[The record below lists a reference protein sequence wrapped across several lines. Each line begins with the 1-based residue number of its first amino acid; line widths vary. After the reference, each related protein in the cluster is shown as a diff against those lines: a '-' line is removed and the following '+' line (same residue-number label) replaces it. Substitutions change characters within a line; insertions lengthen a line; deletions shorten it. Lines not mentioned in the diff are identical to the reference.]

1 MKSLKLFTNFMLD
14 PEIKSTTPDIT
25 IIIAT
30 FNSAKLLGR
39 VLDAVKAQD
48 FPQKSIEILIVDGGS
63 VDETISLVSSYGC
76 VVLNNPETEPVNAKF
91 LGLKNGKGRYLVFLD
106 SDEVMQDKG
115 SLRRK
120 REIFE
125 QNSQVHAVIGS
136 GYINP
141 DPKNI
146 INEYLNEFGD
156 PFSFFMYRLSKGFGY
171 FIETL
176 RKRYKIVQENNSS
189 LIVDFSIISR
199 LPIIELIAGGS
210 MIDKEYFLKEFPE
223 VLHDK
228 TLIGHLFYHLIE
240 RAPRI
245 GVTKAD
251 PLVHYSSD
259 NIKKYLAKIRW
270 RVKNNVHFS
279 SGTGAAGFTGRQQFD
294 SLVNKYRKY
303 LFPFYAFSI
312 ILPLIDAI
320 HLSISKKQPRYLIH
334 VPLTL
339 YTATHIFFQYS
350 LKMLGYHPQQRSYD
364 ESKVIKNS

>member
-1 MKSLKLFTNFMLD
+1 M
-14 PEIKSTTPDIT
+14 KSTTPDIT

-48 FPQKSIEILIVDGGS
+48 YPQDKIEILIVDGGS
-63 VDETISLVSSYGC
+63 ADETIALASNYGC

-91 LGLKNGKGRYLVFLD
+91 LGLKSGKGRYLVFLD
-106 SDEVMQDKG
+106 HDEVMQDKS

-120 REIFE
+120 REIFDQE
-125 QNSQVHAVIGS
+125 PEVHAVIGS

-146 INEYLNEFGD
+146 VNEYINEFGD
-156 PFSFFMYRLSKGFGY
+156 PFSFFMYRLSKGSGF
-171 FIETL
+171 FIATL
-176 RKRYKIVQENNSS
+176 HKRYKIVQENDSS
-189 LIVDFSIISR
+189 LIVDFSIGSR
-199 LPIIELIAGGS
+199 LPIIELVALGS

-228 TLIGHLFYHLIE
+228 TLIGHLFYHLVE

-245 GVTKAD
+245 GVTKGD
-251 PLVHYSSD
+251 PLVHYSSE

-294 SLVNKYRKY
+294 SLVGKYRKY
-303 LFPFYAFSI
+303 FFPVYAFSI
-312 ILPLIDAI
+312 VLPLIDAI
-320 HLSISKKQPRYLIH
+320 HLSISRKQPRYLIH
-334 VPLTL
+334 IPLTI
-339 YTATHIFFQYS
+339 YTAAYVIFQYS
-350 LKMLGYHPQQRSYD
+350 LRLLGHHPQQRSYD
-364 ESKVIKNS
+364 ESKVIKNFQQIS